1 MSYLHA
7 DMHSTINPTAP
18 AVGEITTGKVDIAVG
33 TLEGREIFGGEVSG
47 QVAPGAL
54 CKLVFIPVVSYLVVG

>member
-1 MSYLHA
+1 MGHLHA
-7 DMHSTINPTAP
+7 NVHGTINPTAP

-33 TLEGREIFGGEVSG
+33 ALEGREIFGGEVGG

-54 CKLVFIPVVSYLVVG
+54 CKLVFVPVVSYLVVG